1 MDTHAEKCGVVIC
14 DDKKA
19 FRQVIS
25 LVLDLEPDLEVLG
38 EAEDG
43 EEAVRIVSELR
54 PDIVLLDIAM
64 PLMDGL
70 EALPLIREAS
80 PLTQVVMLSG
90 FASPDVRRRA
100 LEGGACLFIEKGT
113 DVLALVRQIKELCR
127 GRDSLG

>member
-1 MDTHAEKCGVVIC
+1 MDAQAKKCGVVIC

-38 EAEDG
+38 EAQDG

-64 PLMDGL
+64 PLMDGF
-70 EALPLIREAS
+70 EALPLIREAA

-100 LEGGACLFIEKGT
+100 LEGGACMFIEKGT
-113 DVLALVRQIKELCR
+113 DVLALVEQIKKLCR